1 MSALMSL
8 RQRGRVAEVKVSVPV
23 SGLSV
28 SGGNISVG
36 CGSQSLSCVDNYDD
50 NGSA

>member
-23 SGLSV
+23 SWLSV

>member
-1 MSALMSL
+1 MSL
-8 RQRGRVAEVKVSVPV
+8 RQRGRVAEVKVSVPW
-23 SGLSV
+23 LSV